1 MKVNV
6 RRQVM
11 LGLFLVMLGFSMVAF
26 PATGAAF
33 VHGKGDGSLAGASV
47 AWDYWTTD
55 MLRAST
61 NNWAVPYKVCHYDG
75 RDYMWI
81 AADTVAGQLYD
92 FITQNNI
99 TDLVINT
106 HSFGGVVIR
115 WIFSNPTWDSRYP
128 TIINATRWVNTIAGP
143 HKGSEAADLAGTLS
157 GSWLT
162 SWLVSLLNQDYDSTF
177 NCQTSW
183 MDYYNTNWLYGTSG
197 RPALPKSFYTISG
210 WGLWNDWCTECIGL
224 ATLSG
229 IAGLPGEDDGMVAE
243 YSAESIGSLWFRT
256 KANHHYNRRNS
267 YRQIGDSLGT
277 DFQ

>member
-1 MKVNV
+1 MKNFFT
-6 RRQVM
+6 RT
-11 LGLFLVMLGFSMVAF
+11 LVMMMLFFLLVPAVF
-26 PATGAAF
+26 AATGAAF
-33 VHGKGDGSLAGASV
+33 VHGKGDETLANSTV
-47 AWDYWTTD
+47 AWNYWTTD

-61 NNWAVPYKVCHYDG
+61 NNWAVPYVVCHYDG
-75 RDYMWI
+75 RNYMWV
-81 AADTVAGQLYD
+81 AADAVAGQLYT

-99 TDLVINT
+99 NDLVINT

-162 SWLVSLLNQDYDSTF
+162 SWLVSLLNQNYDSTY

-183 MDYYNTNWLYGTSG
+183 MTYYNTYWLYGTTG

-210 WGLWNDWCTECIGL
+210 YGLWNDWCLEDVGL

-229 IAGLPGEDDGMVAE
+229 LAGLPGEDDGMVAQ
-243 YSAESIGSLWFRT
+243 YSAEAIGYLWFRT
-256 KANHHYNRRNS
+256 AANHHHNRRND
-267 YRQIGDSLGT
+267 YRKIGDSLGT

>member
-1 MKVNV
+1 M
-6 RRQVM
+6 RHRFSRPIL
-11 LGLFLVMLGFSMVAF
+11 LGLLLLSIGISPMAYAAS
-26 PATGAAF
+26 GAAF
-33 VHGKGDGSLAGASV
+33 VHGKGDSSLANSQV

-61 NNWAVPYKVCHYDG
+61 NNWAVPYVVCHYDG
-75 RDYMWI
+75 TQFMWV
-81 AADTVAGQLYD
+81 AADQVASQLYS

-99 TDLVINT
+99 DDLVINT
-106 HSFGGVVIR
+106 HSFGGVVVR

-162 SWLVSLLNQDYDSTF
+162 SWLVSLLDQDYDSTF

-183 MDYYNTNWLYGTSG
+183 MAYYNDNWLYGTSG

-210 WGLWNDWCTECIGL
+210 YGLWNDWCTECIGL

-229 IAGLPGEDDGMVAE
+229 ISGLPGEDDGMVAE
-243 YSAESIGSLWFRT
+243 YSAEGIGYLWFRT